1 MRIKD
6 ICIGDSRI
14 VEYRL
19 DNTTMTMILED
30 YEGASYEIVMH
41 RCNQILVRGSVGFS
55 LSEATFVKNEVGDH
69 WCFHDEDGA
78 VIESPREPR
87 RPFCVSHA
95 AIGSVICCR

>member
-19 DNTTMTMILED
+19 DNTTLTMILED
-30 YEGASYEIVMH
+30 HEGASYEIVMH
-41 RCNQILVRGSVGFS
+41 RCNHILVRGSVGFS
-55 LSEATFVKNEVGDH
+55 LSKATFVKNEAGDH

-78 VIESPREPR
+78 VMALRFDGYAMRQIHR
-87 RPFCVSHA
+87 A
-95 AIGSVICCR
+95 AAGTFLT